1 MKFLYPWEK
10 HVDVKLTTTAI
21 TKGDTLD
28 AVVSSVTSQQEGSGF
43 DPEAFP
49 CGLCMFCLYLLVFT
63 RSTPSDCL
71 KACTL
76 CL

>member
-1 MKFLYPWEK
+1 MGKTK
-10 HVDVKLTTTAI
+10 DVELTTTVI

-49 CGLCMFCLYLLVFT
+49 CGLCMLCLYLLVFT

-76 CL
+76 C

>member
-10 HVDVKLTTTAI
+10 HVEVELTTTVI

-28 AVVSSVTSQQEGSGF
+28 TVVSSVTSQQEGSGF

-76 CL
+76 C